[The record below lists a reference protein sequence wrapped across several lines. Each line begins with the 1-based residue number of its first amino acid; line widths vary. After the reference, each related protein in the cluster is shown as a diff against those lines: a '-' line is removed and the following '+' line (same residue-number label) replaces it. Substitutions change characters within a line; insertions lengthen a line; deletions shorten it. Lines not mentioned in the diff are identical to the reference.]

1 MHHIPNFEMTLSLSV
16 AASLTTRLKGS
27 CSCDMTMI
35 CSPFGDDLL
44 QQDALPMGKKNKKN
58 TAGERDDRFHFHAVF
73 LNIHFKNES
82 HTAVGFF
89 IAEE

>member
-1 MHHIPNFEMTLSLSV
+1 
-16 AASLTTRLKGS
+16 
-27 CSCDMTMI
+27 
-35 CSPFGDDLL
+35 
-44 QQDALPMGKKNKKN
+44 MGKKNKKN